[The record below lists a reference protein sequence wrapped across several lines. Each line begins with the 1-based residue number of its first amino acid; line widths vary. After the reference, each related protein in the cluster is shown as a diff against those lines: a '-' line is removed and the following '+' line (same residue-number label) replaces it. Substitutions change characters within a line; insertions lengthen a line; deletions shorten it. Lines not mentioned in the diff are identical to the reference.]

1 MDPSVHSEPATGIEI
16 DTTLKL
22 QEWVGLIKYTI
33 EGSGSLNLHWLNS
46 ISERKDITALKP
58 VSWPQI

>member
-33 EGSGSLNLHWLNS
+33 EGSGSLNLHW
-46 ISERKDITALKP
+46 IK
-58 VSWPQI
+58 QHF